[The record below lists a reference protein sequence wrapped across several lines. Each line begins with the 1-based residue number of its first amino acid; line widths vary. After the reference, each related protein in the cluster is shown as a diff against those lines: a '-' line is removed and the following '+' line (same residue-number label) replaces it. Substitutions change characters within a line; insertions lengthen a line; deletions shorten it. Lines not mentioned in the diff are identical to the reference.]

1 MSTEAHPTTSTS
13 LTTTNNW
20 KVKTLAVG
28 TLLGAL
34 AGLGTAYLLMR
45 RAEKEGKP
53 LSITAGQGVRLGVLV
68 LGLIRQILA
77 LEEK

>member
-1 MSTEAHPTTSTS
+1 M
-13 LTTTNNW
+13 
-20 KVKTLAVG
+20 KTLAAG
-28 TLLGAL
+28 ALLGAL
-34 AGLGTAYLLMR
+34 AGLGTAYLLTR

-77 LEEK
+77 LDEK